1 MSYFELIITD
11 YILNYKK
18 IKLYSKKKLFFLLLL
33 FLNLFGNKVVDGFKF
48 NIWGFLTGVCL
59 AFLF

>member
-18 IKLYSKKKLFFLLLL
+18 IKLYSKKIVLF
-33 FLNLFGNKVVDGFKF
+33 VIIIFKF
-48 NIWGFLTGVCL
+48 IWK
-59 AFLF
+59 

>member
-18 IKLYSKKKLFFLLLL
+18 IKLYSKKNCSFCYFY

>member
-33 FLNLFGNKVVDGFKF
+33 FLNLFGNKVVDVFQF
-48 NIWGFLTGVCL
+48 NIWGFLTGACL